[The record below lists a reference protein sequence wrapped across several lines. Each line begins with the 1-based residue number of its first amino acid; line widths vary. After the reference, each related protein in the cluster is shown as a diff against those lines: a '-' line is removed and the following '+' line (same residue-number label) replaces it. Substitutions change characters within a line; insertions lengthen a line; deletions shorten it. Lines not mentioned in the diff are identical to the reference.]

1 MIEEEE
7 LENKPELHQEE
18 DSIGVSGMFESW
30 FLDYASYVILERAV
44 PSIFD
49 GLK

>member
-30 FLDYASYVILERAV
+30 FLGNFRKSC
-44 PSIFD
+44 SIHI
-49 GLK
+49 